1 MSDKDK
7 NELTADELDALMRPP
22 IVIPA
27 EHWDE
32 FLDWLERPPEFSAKL
47 HKLLNSKAPWDRKEE
62 PAKD

>member
-7 NELTADELDALMRPP
+7 HELTADELDALNRQP
-22 IVIPA
+22 IAIPA

-32 FLDWLERPPEFSAKL
+32 FLDWLERPPEFKPKL
-47 HKLLNSKAPWDRKEE
+47 HALMISKPPWERSEV

>member
-1 MSDKDK
+1 MDEHDKSD
-7 NELTADELDALMRPP
+7 LTADEIDMMMRQP

-27 EHWDE
+27 EHWDD

-47 HKLLNSKAPWDRKEE
+47 HAVMNSKAPWERTED

>member
-7 NELTADELDALMRPP
+7 NELTADELDAFCRQKV
-22 IVIPA
+22 VIPA

-32 FLDWLERPPEFSAKL
+32 FLDWLECPPEFCPKL
-47 HKLLNSKAPWDRKEE
+47 HAVMNSKAPWERREE